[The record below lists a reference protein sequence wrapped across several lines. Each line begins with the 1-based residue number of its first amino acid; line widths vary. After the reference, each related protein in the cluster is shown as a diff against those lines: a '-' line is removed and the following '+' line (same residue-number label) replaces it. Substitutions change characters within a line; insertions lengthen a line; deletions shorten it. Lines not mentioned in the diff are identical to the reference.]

1 MKVDVQ
7 KKKSA
12 TEGIQG
18 LHRRQWLRET
28 AAAIL
33 GTSAARALV
42 AGGGLLLPLL
52 EASETSGEP
61 LRQPSELVG
70 PLIATPGTG
79 AIWSGRSTSLLTFG
93 GTYPSPTLRARRGA
107 TFELL
112 LQNRLTE
119 ATNIHWHGLAVPA
132 EVDGYPTDLV
142 PSGGARLFRFQ
153 IAQPAGTYWYHPH
166 PDGRTAAQVYA
177 GMAGFFIVDDESER
191 TLGLPTGE
199 QDVALLLQDRRRTT
213 GNSFAYA
220 PTPMDL
226 MSGYLGNTVLVNG
239 TPDAEL
245 PLSATRYRFRL
256 LNGSNARI
264 FRVAFGDNRAFDV
277 IAGDGGLLERA
288 VTTNALFL
296 APGERAEILVDFSRD
311 PVGTSAPLISAPFTV
326 GGGGGMGMG
335 MGGSSQGAS
344 ASLLRLLVGR
354 AGPTVVPLPSRLASI
369 ERLDPSRA
377 QVQRRF
383 VMDMRMPPFKGAFT
397 INARSFDAAR
407 VDVRVERGVLEVWE
421 IVNASTEPHPFHV
434 HATQFQVVS
443 RSSGALSPHEL
454 GLKDTV
460 LVWPGETVRIAIRF
474 DAHAG
479 LYVLHCH
486 NLEHEDAGMML
497 NLEVL

>member
-1 MKVDVQ
+1 MKS
-7 KKKSA
+7 KKNA
-12 TEGIQG
+12 AEENQG

-33 GTSAARALV
+33 GTSAARALG
-42 AGGGLLLPLL
+42 AGGGLLPLL
-52 EASETSGEP
+52 NIADASAEP
-61 LRQPSELVG
+61 LRQPPELVG

-79 AIWSGRSTSLLTFG
+79 AVWSGRATSLLTFG
-93 GTYPSPTLRARRGA
+93 ATYPSPTLRARRGEI
-107 TFELL
+107 FELL
-112 LQNRLTE
+112 LQNRLAE
-119 ATNIHWHGLAVPA
+119 PTNIHWHGLAVPA
-132 EVDGYPTDLV
+132 EDDGYPTDLV
-142 PSGGARLFRFQ
+142 LPGGARQYRFQ

-166 PDGRTAAQVYA
+166 PDGRTAAQVYG
-177 GMAGFFIVDDESER
+177 GMAGFFLVEDDTER
-191 TLGLPTGE
+191 ALGLPAGE
-199 QDVALLLQDRRRTT
+199 QDVALLLQDRRRTSD
-213 GNSFAYA
+213 NSFAYA

-239 TPDAEL
+239 APDAEL
-245 PLSATRYRFRL
+245 SLSATRYRFRL

-296 APGERAEILVDFSRD
+296 APGERAEIVVDFSRD
-311 PVGTSAPLISAPFTV
+311 PAGVAVPLISAAFTV
-326 GGGGGMGMG
+326 RGGMGMG

-344 ASLLRLLVGR
+344 ASLLRVVVGR
-354 AGPTVVPLPSRLASI
+354 AGAASAPLPARLASI
-369 ERLDPSRA
+369 ERLDPARA

-383 VMDMRMPPFKGAFT
+383 VMNMRMPPFAGAFT
-397 INARSFDAAR
+397 INDRSFDAAR

-421 IVNASTEPHPFHV
+421 IVNVSTEPHPFHV
-434 HATQFQVVS
+434 HAAQFQVVS
-443 RSSGALSPHEL
+443 RSSGPLEPHEL

-460 LVWPGETVRIAIRF
+460 LVWPGEAVRIAIRF
-474 DAHAG
+474 DAHPG

>member
-1 MKVDVQ
+1 MKADVP
-7 KKKSA
+7 KMDA
-12 TEGIQG
+12 TETTRGI
-18 LHRRQWLRET
+18 HRRQWLRET

-33 GTSAARALV
+33 GTSTARALV
-42 AGGGLLLPLL
+42 AGGGVLLPLI
-52 EASETSGEP
+52 ETSEATAEP

-79 AIWSGRSTSLLTFG
+79 AVWSGRSTSLLTFG
-93 GTYPSPTLRARRGA
+93 GTYPSPTLRATRGDV
-107 TFELL
+107 FELRL
-112 LQNRLTE
+112 ENRLTE

-132 EVDGYPTDLV
+132 EVDGYPTDLIL
-142 PSGGARLFRFQ
+142 PGGAREYRFR
-153 IAQPAGTYWYHPH
+153 IAQAAGTYWYHPH
-166 PDGRTAAQVYA
+166 PDGQTGAQVYG
-177 GMAGFFIVDDESER
+177 GMAGFFLVEDDAER
-191 TLGLPTGE
+191 ALGLPAGE

-213 GNSFAYA
+213 DNSLAYA

-239 TPDAEL
+239 TADPEL
-245 PLSATRYRFRL
+245 SLAATRYRFRL

-288 VTTNALFL
+288 VATNALFL

-311 PVGTSAPLISAPFTV
+311 PVNTSVPLISLPFTV
-326 GGGGGMGMG
+326 RGGGMGMG
-335 MGGSSQGAS
+335 GSPQGAS
-344 ASLLRLLVGR
+344 ASLLRLAVGR
-354 AGPTVVPLPSRLASI
+354 AGPGLAALPARLSAI
-369 ERLDPSRA
+369 DRLDPALA

-383 VMDMRMPPFKGAFT
+383 VMNMRMPPFAGAFT
-397 INARSFDAAR
+397 INDRSFDAAR

-421 IVNASTEPHPFHV
+421 IVNVSTEPHPFHV

-443 RSSGALSPHEL
+443 RSSSALSPHEL

-479 LYVLHCH
+479 VYVLHCH

>member
-1 MKVDVQ
+1 MKQ
-7 KKKSA
+7 HGPTRQKSA
-12 TEGIQG
+12 AQEMRA

-28 AAAIL
+28 ARAIL
-33 GTSAARALV
+33 GASAARAI
-42 AGGGLLLPLL
+42 AGGGVALPLL
-52 EASETSGEP
+52 AVDALAEP
-61 LRQPSELVG
+61 LRQPAALVQ
-70 PLIATPGTG
+70 PLLATPATSVV
-79 AIWSGRSTSLLTFG
+79 WPGRTTSLLTFG
-93 GTYPSPTLRARRGA
+93 GSYPSPTLRARVGEL
-107 TFELL
+107 FEL
-112 LQNRLTE
+112 QFENRLTE

-132 EVDGYPTDLV
+132 EADGYPTDV
-142 PSGGARLFRFQ
+142 IPPGGTRQYRFR
-153 IAQPAGTYWYHPH
+153 IADRAGTYWYHPH
-166 PDGRTAAQVYA
+166 PDGRTAAQVYG
-177 GMAGFFIVDDESER
+177 GMAGFFIVEDDADR
-191 TLGLPTGE
+191 GLGLPTGE
-199 QDVALLLQDRRRTT
+199 HDVALLLQDRRRTAD
-213 GNSFAYA
+213 NSFAYA
-220 PTPMDL
+220 PSPMDL

-245 PLSATRYRFRL
+245 PIAATRYRFRL

-264 FRVAFGDNRAFDV
+264 FRVAFGDSRAFDV

-288 VTTNALFL
+288 VTANALFL
-296 APGERAEILVDFSRD
+296 APGERTEILVDFSRD
-311 PVGTSAPLISAPFTV
+311 PVNTSVPLISLPFTA
-326 GGGGGMGMG
+326 GGGGMGMG
-335 MGGSSQGAS
+335 MGGSPQGAS
-344 ASLLRLLVGR
+344 ASLLRLVVGR
-354 AGPTVVPLPSRLASI
+354 AGAALAPLPARLASI
-369 ERLDPSRA
+369 ERLDPARA

-383 VMDMRMPPFKGAFT
+383 VMDMRMPPFAGALT

-421 IVNASTEPHPFHV
+421 IINISTEPHPFHV

>member
-1 MKVDVQ
+1 MKVDAP
-7 KKKSA
+7 KKNV
-12 TEGIQG
+12 TEMIRGT
-18 LHRRQWLRET
+18 HRRQWLRET

-33 GTSAARALV
+33 GTSAARAL
-42 AGGGLLLPLL
+42 AGGGGLLLPLL
-52 EASETSGEP
+52 ETPEASAEP

-79 AIWSGRSTSLLTFG
+79 ALWSGRSTSLLTFG
-93 GTYPSPTLRARRGA
+93 GTYPSPTLRARRGE

-112 LQNRLTE
+112 LQNRLAE

-142 PSGGARLFRFQ
+142 LPGGARQYRFR
-153 IAQPAGTYWYHPH
+153 IAQATGTYWYHPH
-166 PDGRTAAQVYA
+166 PDGRTAAQVYG
-177 GMAGFFIVDDESER
+177 GMAGFFIVEDDDDR
-191 TLGLPTGE
+191 ALGLPSGE
-199 QDVALLLQDRRRTT
+199 QDVALLLQDRRRASD
-213 GNSFAYA
+213 NSLTYA

-245 PLSATRYRFRL
+245 SLSATRYRFRL

-264 FRVAFGDNRAFDV
+264 FHVAFGDNRVFDV

-288 VTTNALFL
+288 VTSNALFL

-311 PVGTSAPLISAPFTV
+311 AVGASVPLISAAFTV
-326 GGGGGMGMG
+326 RGGGMGMG
-335 MGGSSQGAS
+335 GSSSQGAS
-344 ASLLRLLVGR
+344 ASLLRLVVGR
-354 AGPTVVPLPSRLASI
+354 AGAASAPLPARLASI
-369 ERLDPSRA
+369 ERLDPARA

-383 VMDMRMPPFKGAFT
+383 VMDMRMPPFAGAFT

-421 IVNASTEPHPFHV
+421 IVNVSTEPHPFHV

-460 LVWPGETVRIAIRF
+460 LVWPGETVGIAIRF

>member
-1 MKVDVQ
+1 MRVDMP
-7 KKKSA
+7 KEKA
-12 TEGIQG
+12 TERARG
-18 LHRRQWLRET
+18 LPRREWLRE
-28 AAAIL
+28 AAAGIL
-33 GTSAARALV
+33 GASAARALV
-42 AGGGLLLPLL
+42 AGGLLLPLIDTAEGL
-52 EASETSGEP
+52 AEP

-70 PLIATPGTG
+70 PLIATPGTS
-79 AIWSGRSTSLLTFG
+79 AVWSGRSTSLLTFG
-93 GTYPSPTLRARRGA
+93 GTYPSPTLRARRGE

-112 LQNRLTE
+112 LQNRLAE

-132 EVDGYPTDLV
+132 EVDGHPTDLV
-142 PSGGARLFRFQ
+142 LPGGTRPYRFQ
-153 IAQPAGTYWYHPH
+153 IAQAAGTYWYHPH
-166 PDGRTAAQVYA
+166 PDGRTAAQVYG
-177 GMAGFFIVDDESER
+177 GMAGFFLIEDDAER
-191 TLGLPTGE
+191 ALGLPAGE

-213 GNSFAYA
+213 DNSFAYS

-245 PLSATRYRFRL
+245 PLAATRYRFRL

-288 VTTNALFL
+288 VATNALFL

-311 PVGTSAPLISAPFTV
+311 PVGASVPMISAAFTV
-326 GGGGGMGMG
+326 RGGGMGMG
-335 MGGSSQGAS
+335 GSSSQGAS
-344 ASLLRLLVGR
+344 ASLLRLVVGR
-354 AGPTVVPLPSRLASI
+354 AGSAPVAVPARLASI
-369 ERLDPSRA
+369 DKLDPARA

-383 VMDMRMPPFKGAFT
+383 VMDMRMPPFAGAFT

-434 HATQFQVVS
+434 HATQFQAVS

>member
-1 MKVDVQ
+1 
-7 KKKSA
+7 
-12 TEGIQG
+12 
-18 LHRRQWLRET
+18 
-28 AAAIL
+28 
-33 GTSAARALV
+33 
-42 AGGGLLLPLL
+42 
-52 EASETSGEP
+52 
-61 LRQPSELVG
+61 
-70 PLIATPGTG
+70 
-79 AIWSGRSTSLLTFG
+79 
-93 GTYPSPTLRARRGA
+93 
-107 TFELL
+107 
-112 LQNRLTE
+112 
-119 ATNIHWHGLAVPA
+119 
-132 EVDGYPTDLV
+132 
-142 PSGGARLFRFQ
+142 
-153 IAQPAGTYWYHPH
+153 
-166 PDGRTAAQVYA
+166 
-177 GMAGFFIVDDESER
+177 
-191 TLGLPTGE
+191 
-199 QDVALLLQDRRRTT
+199 
-213 GNSFAYA
+213 
-220 PTPMDL
+220 

-245 PLSATRYRFRL
+245 SLAAMRYRFRL

-288 VTTNALFL
+288 VTTTALFL

-311 PVGTSAPLISAPFTV
+311 PLGASIPMISAAFTV
-326 GGGGGMGMG
+326 RGGGMG

-344 ASLLRLLVGR
+344 ASLVRLVVGR
-354 AGPTVVPLPSRLASI
+354 AGSAPAALPARLASI
-369 ERLDPSRA
+369 DRLDPARA

-383 VMDMRMPPFKGAFT
+383 VMNMGMPPFPGAFT
-397 INARSFDAAR
+397 INDRSFDAAR
-407 VDVRVERGVLEVWE
+407 VDVRVERGVLEVWD

-443 RSSGALSPHEL
+443 RSTGALSTHEL

>member
-1 MKVDVQ
+1 MKVDVRN
-7 KKKSA
+7 KKNA
-12 TEGIQG
+12 TREIQG
-18 LHRRQWLRET
+18 LHRRQWLLET

-33 GTSAARALV
+33 GTSATRALV
-42 AGGGLLLPLL
+42 AGGGLLPLL
-52 EASETSGEP
+52 ETSAASAEP

-79 AIWSGRSTSLLTFG
+79 ALWSGRSTSLLTFG
-93 GTYPSPTLRARRGA
+93 GTYPSPTLRAKRGK

-112 LQNRLTE
+112 LQNRLAE

-142 PSGGARLFRFQ
+142 LPGGAREYRFQ

-166 PDGRTAAQVYA
+166 PDGRTAAQVYG
-177 GMAGFFIVDDESER
+177 GMAGFFIVEDDAER
-191 TLGLPTGE
+191 ALGLPAGE
-199 QDVALLLQDRRRTT
+199 QDIALLFQDRRRASD
-213 GNSFAYA
+213 NSLTYA
-220 PTPMDL
+220 PTPMDV

-245 PLSATRYRFRL
+245 SLYATRYRFRL

-264 FRVAFGDNRAFDV
+264 FRVAFGDSRAFDV

-296 APGERAEILVDFSRD
+296 APGERAEILADFSRD
-311 PVGTSAPLISAPFTV
+311 PVGASVPMISAAFTV
-326 GGGGGMGMG
+326 RGGMGMG
-335 MGGSSQGAS
+335 MGGSPQGAS
-344 ASLLRLLVGR
+344 ATLLRLVVGR
-354 AGPTVVPLPSRLASI
+354 AGPASAPLPTRLASI
-369 ERLDPSRA
+369 ERLDPARA

-383 VMDMRMPPFKGAFT
+383 VMDMRMPPFAGAFT
-397 INARSFDAAR
+397 INARSFDAGR

-421 IVNASTEPHPFHV
+421 IVNVSTEPHPLHV

-443 RSSGALSPHEL
+443 RSSGPLEAHEL

-460 LVWPGETVRIAIRF
+460 LVWPRETVRIAIRF